1 MANRANRRVRILR
14 TAKIDGTWK
23 YCKVPFSKAGCGRR
37 ASGIRVERL
46 RRWYAPACP
55 GRRAGREHSSV
66 QRKPTSIAMIEFL
79 AVYSNSQRLGIR
91 EDERRFHKSADSRV
105 VR

>member
-1 MANRANRRVRILR
+1 MEYEWSGFVDGMLQRVREGVQ
-14 TAKIDGTWK
+14 A
-23 YCKVPFSKAGCGRR
+23 VS
-37 ASGIRVERL
+37 IRQYKESL
-46 RRWYAPACP
+46 LLL
-55 GRRAGREHSSV
+55 
-66 QRKPTSIAMIEFL
+66 AMIEFL